1 MFMCRAI
8 IVYNSFN
15 LVEYITN
22 LILLSKVE
30 HNNIKVAVYYIEK
43 EIIQEFG
50 FQMND
55 CYI

>member
-1 MFMCRAI
+1 MCKAI
-8 IVYNSFN
+8 IVYNSFDFN
-15 LVEYITN
+15 DFIIN

-43 EIIQEFG
+43 KIIQEFG